1 MPSAGLMWHTINVRL
16 NYKDELGTMLEE
28 VALDCRSSGTASN
41 ELCSFKTNR
50 LYFEYAKV
58 AQQVLQ
64 HNFYCW

>member
-1 MPSAGLMWHTINVRL
+1 
-16 NYKDELGTMLEE
+16 MLEE